1 MTAAPDDPDAG
12 ERPFDPQWPE
22 DGLVHRI
29 GLVVEVP
36 SGPGVEIVAA
46 QVLLDVI
53 QSLTNQGLMPTSTSL
68 RITSWARPRR

>member
-1 MTAAPDDPDAG
+1 VTDTPDTPDVDHW
-12 ERPFDPQWPE
+12 PFDPQWPD

-53 QSLTNQGLMPTSTSL
+53 QSLTHQGLVPASTTL

>member
-68 RITSWARPRR
+68 LIKSWARPRR

>member
-1 MTAAPDDPDAG
+1 MTATPDSPCAG
-12 ERPFDPQWPE
+12 HWSFDPQWPD

-53 QSLTNQGLMPTSTSL
+53 QSLTNQGLVPASTAL